1 MFKLSDFDFQLPPE
15 LIAQQP
21 AKERAASRLLLVKFR
36 EAPKPEFEDKQFTDL
51 LSLLNPGDVLVF
63 NNSKVIPARL
73 YGQKESGGKV
83 EVLVER
89 IVGGH
94 EAIAMLR
101 VSKKPVSGSKI
112 LVGPER
118 LTGLSANPGTDQADS
133 NREGTCLVIEVLG
146 RHPEHDDRFRLKFSM
161 PVLDALHA
169 HGEVPLPPYITHTPT
184 EQDTQRYQTVYAQTP
199 GSVAAPTAG
208 LHFDEAMLSA
218 LDKKGVQR
226 VFVTLHVGTG
236 TFAPVRTENLDEHRM
251 HTEWCEVPKE
261 TAAAINLAKREG
273 RRVIA
278 VGTTSLRTLE
288 SAQIATAPSVPR
300 NDGNAASPLR
310 NDGNAASP
318 PCNDEV
324 SSSRGSN
331 ATVAIHPGAWE
342 TSLFIR
348 PGYQFKVIDGL
359 LTNFHLPKST
369 LLMLVSALIGYDTM
383 QSAYAHAIEKRY
395 RFFSYGDAML
405 CI

>member
-1 MFKLSDFDFQLPPE
+1 MYTLSDFNFQLPPE

-21 AKERAASRLLLVKFR
+21 AKERAASRLLVVRFR
-36 EAPKPEFEDKQFTDL
+36 ETPKPLIEDKQFADL

-73 YGQKESGGKV
+73 HGQKESGGKV

-89 IVGGH
+89 IVNAH
-94 EAIAMLR
+94 EAVALLR
-101 VSKKPVSGSKI
+101 VSKKPASGSKI
-112 LVGPER
+112 VV
-118 LTGLSANPGTDQADS
+118 DS
-133 NREGTCLVIEVLG
+133 LVIEVLG
-146 RHPEHDDRFRLKFSM
+146 RDSEYEDRFRLKFSV
-161 PVLDALHA
+161 PVLQALYV

-184 EQDTQRYQTVYAQTP
+184 EQDTQRYQTVYAKTP

-208 LHFDEAMLSA
+208 LHFDEAMLAA
-218 LDKKGVQR
+218 LDQKGVQR

-251 HTEWCEVPKE
+251 HSEWCEVPQE
-261 TAAAINLAKREG
+261 TADAVNAAKREG

-288 SAQIATAPSVPR
+288 SAWIATAASQPR
-300 NDGNAASPLR
+300 NDGKIASQPR
-310 NDGNAASP
+310 
-318 PCNDEV
+318 NDEV
-324 SSSRGSN
+324 SSSRG
-331 ATVAIHPGAWE
+331 ARHPEPAEGGREGPVAIHPGAWE
-342 TSLFIR
+342 TNLFIR

-383 QSAYAHAIEKRY
+383 RTTYAHAIAQRY